1 MHRERTTRYI
11 CNRYRR
17 NFATTVFFKGFQKA
31 AVSKTLCSRAKQVLP
46 TNNFNQFAEIKE
58 RNRMRNVNEYR
69 SSGSSP
75 PRLTNQV
82 QLSDGVIQKE
92 ETRAAVTIKAKE
104 GRSEQQEKKSARRL
118 LTPDQAAEY
127 LNCSTITVR
136 RLIWDGRLPSVKWD
150 RRQRLDI
157 LDLERFVEDHK
168 N

>member
-1 MHRERTTRYI
+1 
-11 CNRYRR
+11 
-17 NFATTVFFKGFQKA
+17 
-31 AVSKTLCSRAKQVLP
+31 
-46 TNNFNQFAEIKE
+46 
-58 RNRMRNVNEYR
+58 MRHVNEYR

-75 PRLTNQV
+75 PRFTNQV
-82 QLSDGVIQKE
+82 QLSDAAAQKE
-92 ETRAAVTIKAKE
+92 ETKAAASIKAKE
-104 GRSEQQEKKSARRL
+104 GRSEQQENKSARRL

-127 LNCSTITVR
+127 LSCSTITVR

>member
-1 MHRERTTRYI
+1 
-11 CNRYRR
+11 
-17 NFATTVFFKGFQKA
+17 
-31 AVSKTLCSRAKQVLP
+31 
-46 TNNFNQFAEIKE
+46 
-58 RNRMRNVNEYR
+58 MRHVNEYR

-82 QLSDGVIQKE
+82 QLSDGVVQKE
-92 ETRAAVTIKAKE
+92 ETKAAVTIKAKE
-104 GRSEQQEKKSARRL
+104 GRLEQQEKKSARRL
-118 LTPDQAAEY
+118 LNPDQAAEY

-157 LDLERFVEDHK
+157 RDLERFVEDHK